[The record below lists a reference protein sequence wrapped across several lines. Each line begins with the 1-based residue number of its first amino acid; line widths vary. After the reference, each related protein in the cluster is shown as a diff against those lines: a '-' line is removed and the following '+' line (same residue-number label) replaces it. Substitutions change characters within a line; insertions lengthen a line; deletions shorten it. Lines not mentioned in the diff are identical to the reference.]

1 MKKFFLVVA
10 VALFIIG
17 CQSRPSE
24 TNQELPQEQK
34 STEQKL
40 ADSLAAAGWKNLF
53 DGTLQ
58 GWAMYK
64 GLDNNSWE
72 AVDGL
77 LHCKSFD
84 SAQLRSD
91 IRTAEKYADF
101 ELTFDWRVATGANSG
116 VMYRVNEEGKEPFF
130 SGPEYQVID
139 DVGYPGELEGWQ
151 LTGACYAMYA
161 PPESRKLTPAGSW
174 NNSRILARGNHIEHW
189 LNGEKLF
196 EYEINGAEWK
206 KLRDAGK
213 WKDEL
218 LYAQSP
224 EGYIVF
230 QDHKNEAWF
239 RNIFIRKL

>member
-1 MKKFFLVVA
+1 MKKFFIILT

-17 CQSRPSE
+17 CQSRKSD
-24 TNQELPQEQK
+24 TNQQSLKDEAPEK
-34 STEQKL
+34 NI

-53 DGTLQ
+53 DGTLE
-58 GWAMYK
+58 GWAMYR
-64 GLDNNSWE
+64 GLENNSWE
-72 AVDGL
+72 AVDGS
-77 LHCKSFD
+77 LHCKPFD
-84 SAQLRSD
+84 SAEVRSD
-91 IRTAEKYADF
+91 LRTAEKYGDF
-101 ELTFDWRVATGANSG
+101 ELSFDWRVATGANSG

-139 DVGYPGELEGWQ
+139 DVGYPGELEAWQ

-161 PPESRKLTPAGSW
+161 PATTKVFPAGSW
-174 NNSRILARGNHIEHW
+174 NNSRIVARGNHIEHW

-196 EYEINGAEWK
+196 EYEINGADWK
-206 KLRDAGK
+206 KRRDSGK

-218 LYAQSP
+218 LYGQSP

>member
-1 MKKFFLVVA
+1 MKNSFLGL
-10 VALFIIG
+10 ALALLMIG
-17 CQSRPSE
+17 CQPRTSE
-24 TNQELPQEQK
+24 NDQASHQDQK
-34 STEQKL
+34 SPEQEL
-40 ADSLAAAGWKNLF
+40 ADSLTAAGWKNLF
-53 DGTLQ
+53 NGTLQ

-77 LHCKSFD
+77 LHCKAFD
-84 SAQLRSD
+84 SAQVRSD
-91 IRTAEKYADF
+91 IRTSEKYGNFD
-101 ELTFDWRVATGANSG
+101 LTFDWRVATGANSG
-116 VMYRVNEEGKEPFF
+116 VMYRVNEEAKEPFF
-130 SGPEYQVID
+130 TGPEYQVID
-139 DVGYPGELEGWQ
+139 DVGYPGELEAWQ

-161 PPESRKLTPAGSW
+161 PPGSKTLYPAGSW

-206 KLRDAGK
+206 KIRDAGK
-213 WKDEL
+213 WKDEAG
-218 LYAQSP
+218 YAQSP
-224 EGYIVF
+224 EGYIVL